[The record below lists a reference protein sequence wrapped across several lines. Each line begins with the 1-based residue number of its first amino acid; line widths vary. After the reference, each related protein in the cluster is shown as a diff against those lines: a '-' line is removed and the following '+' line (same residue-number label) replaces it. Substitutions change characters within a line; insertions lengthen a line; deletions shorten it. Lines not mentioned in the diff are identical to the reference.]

1 MARRWSIILA
11 KTVARNHANAGI
23 GLQDTDILNHLQLIG
38 YMSILA
44 ALKMFRIKQSLRLSA
59 AYEYNGFCCQK
70 AEQDW
75 TDNKIMGYRHIF
87 LKKGF

>member
-44 ALKMFRIKQSLRLSA
+44 ALKVFRIKQS
-59 AYEYNGFCCQK
+59 YEYNGFCCQK